1 MTSPSERVFETYI
14 RTTPDEL
21 WHALTDGSYTQ
32 QYYYGIPVESTWQV
46 GAPYRY
52 ATPMGSL
59 VEGEVLA
66 VAAPHQLDTTFRA
79 LFQPGMGDMPISQ
92 VSWAIEQLGEAC
104 KLTLTHSG
112 LDPASPYTAAILG
125 GWSQIL
131 ASLKT
136 LLETGRPLAIA
147 A

>member
-1 MTSPSERVFETYI
+1 MSSPSERVFETYI

-21 WHALTDGSYTQ
+21 WRALTDGSYTQ

-46 GAPYRY
+46 GAPYHY
-52 ATPMGSL
+52 ATPGGNL

-66 VAAPHQLDTTFRA
+66 VAAPYQLDTTFRA
-79 LFQPGMGDMPISQ
+79 LFQPGMADLPISR
-92 VSWAIEQLGEAC
+92 VRWAIEQLGETC

-112 LDPASPYTAAILG
+112 LDPASPYTAAIMS

-131 ASLKT
+131 AGLKT